1 MTLRDGDHVNWT
13 LRPGKDPDAD
23 PHYPGHGYTLIEDG
37 DMIFERDV
45 AVTLRDGTSI
55 FIDVFR
61 PKAEGQ
67 YPVVLGYAPFGKH
80 PHIDWD
86 SAFPGADI
94 PPGNSKYTA
103 FEAPDPVV
111 WTKAGYI
118 IVNADP
124 RGIGYSEGIAQ
135 FMTEQ
140 EGRDEYDLIEW
151 LAVQP
156 WSNGNVGTNG
166 VSYFAMSAYQAAAQ
180 KPPHLKGVILFEAL
194 NDFYRDVKFHGGIPN
209 YGMCHGWMQMTSRSK
224 TAVEDMEAGMR
235 EHPTYDEFWTSR
247 VADLSK
253 FDVPVWLVSSWA
265 NAGIHTRGTLQAWDD
280 IASTHKWIDLNARK
294 EWSYFYQPEMVAK
307 QMAFFDRFLRGN
319 ESAIDEWPT
328 VLCQVRDS
336 LKKNHH
342 RVDTQY
348 PLTGT
353 EYREFFLDADAGS
366 LVSTGS
372 TIDGGSTS
380 DGGSTAEYDAKTGNA
395 TFEYTFTETTELI
408 GPASLNLWMQAQ
420 GADDA
425 DVFIGLRKYDA
436 AGNEVNFEY
445 LGFFENGIVGLG
457 WQRLSLRALDES
469 KSTPAKPYPAFTSF
483 DHVYNDEVVNL
494 RIPILD
500 AATRFE
506 AGEKLVLDI
515 RGYDQIAGGGM
526 IPQHPENRNRGRHV
540 IHTGGEHASSLLL
553 PFVPLAEG

>member
-1 MTLRDGDHVNWT
+1 MTLRDGDHVKWT

-23 PHYPGHGYTLIEDG
+23 PHYPGHGYALIDEG

-45 AVTLRDGTSI
+45 AVELRDGTTV

-61 PKAEGQ
+61 PKAEGK

-86 SAFPGADI
+86 TAFPGADI

-103 FEAPDPVV
+103 FEAPDPAV
-111 WTKAGYI
+111 WTKAGFV

-140 EGRDEYDLIEW
+140 EGKDEYDVIEW
-151 LAVQP
+151 LAQQP
-156 WSNGNVGTNG
+156 WSNGNIGTNG

-209 YGMCHGWMQMTSRSK
+209 YGMCHGWMQMTSQSK

-235 EHPTYDEFWTSR
+235 EHPTRDEFWTSR
-247 VADLSK
+247 VADLSQ
-253 FDVPVWLVSSWA
+253 FEVPVWLVSSWA
-265 NAGIHTRGTLQAWDD
+265 NAGIHTRGTLEAWDS
-280 IASTHKWIDLNARK
+280 IASTEKWIDLNARK

-307 QMAFFDRFLRGN
+307 QMAFFDYTLRGN
-319 ESAIDEWPT
+319 KEAIADWPP
-328 VLCQVRDS
+328 VLCQVRDR
-336 LKKNHH
+336 LKVNHH
-342 RVDTQY
+342 RTDTQY

-353 EYREFFLDADAGS
+353 DYRRLYLDASAGS
-366 LVSTGS
+366 MSFS
-372 TIDGGSTS
+372 APSTS
-380 DGGSTAEYDAKTGNA
+380 ESVSYEAKTGNT
-395 TFEYTFTETTELI
+395 TFSWTFTETTELI
-408 GPASLNLWMQAQ
+408 GPASLQLWMQAQ

-425 DVFIGLRKYDA
+425 DVFIGLRKYDS

-445 LGFFENGIVGLG
+445 LGFFENGLVGLG
-457 WQRLSLRALDES
+457 WQRLSLRALDAER
-469 KSTPAKPYPAFTSF
+469 STPAKPYPTFAQFE
-483 DHVYNDEVVNL
+483 HVYNDEVVELN
-494 RIPILD
+494 IPILD

-506 AGEKLVLDI
+506 AGERLELDI
-515 RGYDQIAGGGM
+515 RGYDQIKGGGM
-526 IPQHPENRNRGRHV
+526 IPQHPENRNRGNHV
-540 IHTGGEHASSLLL
+540 IHTGGAYPSNLLL
-553 PFVPLAEG
+553 PFVPLAD

>member
-1 MTLRDGDHVNWT
+1 MTLRDGDHVKWT

-23 PHYPGHGYTLIEDG
+23 PHYPGHGYVLIDEG

-45 AVTLRDGTSI
+45 AVELRDGTTV

-61 PKAEGQ
+61 PKAEGK

-86 SAFPGADI
+86 TAFPGADI

-111 WTKAGYI
+111 WTKAGFV

-140 EGRDEYDLIEW
+140 EGKDEYDVIEW
-151 LAVQP
+151 LAQQP
-156 WSNGNVGTNG
+156 WSNGNIGTNG

-209 YGMCHGWMQMTSRSK
+209 YGMCHGWMQMTSQSK

-235 EHPTYDEFWTSR
+235 EHPTRDEFWTSR
-247 VADLSK
+247 VADLSQ
-253 FDVPVWLVSSWA
+253 FEVPVWLVSSWA
-265 NAGIHTRGTLQAWDD
+265 NAGIHTRGTLEAWDS
-280 IASTHKWIDLNARK
+280 IASTEKWIDLNARK

-307 QMAFFDRFLRGN
+307 QMAFFDYTLRGN
-319 ESAIDEWPT
+319 KEAIADWPP
-328 VLCQVRDS
+328 VLCQVRDR
-336 LKKNHH
+336 LKVNHH
-342 RVDTQY
+342 RTDTQY

-353 EYREFFLDADAGS
+353 DYRRLYLDASAGS
-366 LVSTGS
+366 MSFS
-372 TIDGGSTS
+372 APSTS
-380 DGGSTAEYDAKTGNA
+380 ESVSYEAKTGNT
-395 TFEYTFTETTELI
+395 TFSWTFTEATELI
-408 GPASLNLWMQAQ
+408 GPASLQLWMQAQ

-445 LGFFENGIVGLG
+445 LGFFENGLVGLG
-457 WQRLSLRALDES
+457 WQRLSLRALDAER
-469 KSTPAKPYPAFTSF
+469 STPAKPYPTFAQFE
-483 DHVYNDEVVNL
+483 HVYNDEVVELN
-494 RIPILD
+494 IPILD

-506 AGEKLVLDI
+506 AGERLELDI
-515 RGYDQIAGGGM
+515 RGYDQIKGGGM
-526 IPQHPENRNRGRHV
+526 IPQHPENRNRGNHV
-540 IHTGGEHASSLLL
+540 IHTGGAYPSKLLL
-553 PFVPLAEG
+553 PFVPLAD

>member
-1 MTLRDGDHVNWT
+1 MTLHEGDATPWT
-13 LRPGKDPDAD
+13 LRPGKDPDLD
-23 PHYPGHGYTLIEDG
+23 PHYPGHGYTLIHDG

-45 AVTLRDGTSI
+45 AVELRDGTTI
-55 FIDVFR
+55 YIDVFR
-61 PKAEGQ
+61 PQAEGR

-80 PHIDWD
+80 PHIEWD
-86 SAFPGADI
+86 TAFPGADI

-103 FEAPDPVV
+103 FEAPDPVT
-111 WTKAGYI
+111 WTKAGFV

-124 RGIGYSEGIAQ
+124 RGVRYSEGIAQ

-156 WSNGNVGTNG
+156 WSNGNIGTNG

-180 KPPHLKGVILFEAL
+180 KPEHLKAVILFEAL

-209 YGMCHGWMQMTSRSK
+209 YGMCHGWMQMTSWSK

-235 EHPTYDEFWTSR
+235 EHPTYDAFWTSR

-265 NAGIHTRGTLQAWDD
+265 NAGIHTRGTLQAWDEV
-280 IASTHKWIDLNARK
+280 ASTEKWIDLNARK

-319 ESAIDEWPT
+319 DSAIADWPR
-328 VLCQVRDS
+328 VSCQVRDR
-336 LKKNHH
+336 LKVNHL
-342 RVDTQY
+342 RTDTQY

-353 EYREFFLDADAGS
+353 EYRRMYLDAH
-366 LVSTGS
+366 TGTLDFTEPAQPS
-372 TIDGGSTS
+372 SRS
-380 DGGSTAEYDAKTGNA
+380 YPAKSGNA
-395 TFEYTFTETTELI
+395 TFSYTFTEPTELI
-408 GPASLNLWMQAQ
+408 GPASLQLWMSAQ

-425 DVFIGLRKYDA
+425 DMFIGLRKFDGD
-436 AGNEVNFEY
+436 GNEVNFEY
-445 LGFFENGIVGLG
+445 LGFFENGIVGMG
-457 WQRLSLRALDES
+457 WQRLSLRTLDPDR
-469 KSTPAKPYPAFTSF
+469 STEAKPYPSFTDF
-483 DHVYNDEVVNL
+483 EHVYNDEIVRL
-494 RIPILD
+494 DIPILD

-506 AGEKLVLDI
+506 AGERLELDI
-515 RGYDQIAGGGM
+515 RGYDQIAGAGM
-526 IPQHPENRNRGRHV
+526 IPQHPENRNRGNHV
-540 IHTGGEHASSLLL
+540 IYSGGEHPSSLLL
-553 PFVPLAEG
+553 PFVPLAPGA

>member
-23 PHYPGHGYTLIEDG
+23 PHYPGHGYTLIEEG
-37 DMIFERDV
+37 HMIFERDV
-45 AVTLRDGTSI
+45 PVELRDGTTI
-55 FIDVFR
+55 YIDVFR
-61 PKAEGQ
+61 PEAEGQ

-86 SAFPGADI
+86 AAFPGADI
-94 PPGNSKYTA
+94 PPGNSKHTA

-111 WTKAGYI
+111 WTKAGFV

-140 EGRDEYDLIEW
+140 EGKDEYDLIEW
-151 LAVQP
+151 LGVQP

-166 VSYFAMSAYQAAAQ
+166 VSYFSMSTYQVAAL
-180 KPPHLKGVILFEAL
+180 KPPHLKGAILFEAL

-235 EHPTYDEFWTSR
+235 EHPTRDEFWTSR

-265 NAGIHTRGTLQAWDD
+265 NAGIHTRGTLEAWDE
-280 IASTHKWIDLNARK
+280 IASTEKWIDLNARK
-294 EWSYFYQPEMVAK
+294 EWSYFYQPEMVDK
-307 QMAFFDRFLRGN
+307 QMAFFDYTLRGN
-319 ESAIDEWPT
+319 KDAITDWPP
-328 VLCQVRDS
+328 VLCQVRDR
-336 LKKNHH
+336 LKVNHH
-342 RVDTQY
+342 RTDTQY

-353 EYREFFLDADAGS
+353 DYRRLYLDASDDSAGS
-366 LVSTGS
+366 A
-372 TIDGGSTS
+372 GGKISFS
-380 DGGSTAEYDAKTGNA
+380 VPSASASLSYDAKTGNA
-395 TFEYTFTETTELI
+395 TFSWSFTEATELI
-408 GPASLNLWMQAQ
+408 GPASLQLWMQAQ

-457 WQRLSLRALDES
+457 WQRLSLRALDE
-469 KSTPAKPYPAFTSF
+469 KRSTPAKPYPTLATFE
-483 DHVYNDEVVNL
+483 HVYNDEVVELN
-494 RIPILD
+494 IPILD

-506 AGEKLVLDI
+506 SGERLELDI
-515 RGYDQIAGGGM
+515 RGYDQIKGGGM
-526 IPQHPENRNRGRHV
+526 IPQHPENRNRGNHV
-540 IHTGGEHASSLLL
+540 IHTGGEYPSSLLL
-553 PFVPLAEG
+553 PFVPLAD

>member
-1 MTLRDGDHVNWT
+1 MTLRDGDHTPWT

-45 AVTLRDGTSI
+45 EVELRDGTKI
-55 FIDVFR
+55 YIDVFR
-61 PKAEGQ
+61 PKAPGE

-86 SAFPGADI
+86 TAFPGADI

-111 WTKAGYI
+111 WTKAGFV

-156 WSNGNVGTNG
+156 WSNGNIGTNG
-166 VSYFAMSAYQAAAQ
+166 VSYFAMSAYQAAAL

-235 EHPTYDEFWTSR
+235 EHPTRDEFWTSR

-265 NAGIHTRGTLQAWDD
+265 NAGIPTRGTLEAWDE
-280 IASTHKWIDLNARK
+280 ISSTEKWIDLNARK

-307 QMAFFDRFLRGN
+307 QMAFFNRFLRGQDD
-319 ESAIDEWPT
+319 AIAEWPT

-353 EYREFFLDADAGS
+353 EYKRMYLDA
-366 LVSTGS
+366 
-372 TIDGGSTS
+372 S
-380 DGGSTAEYDAKTGNA
+380 DGSMSFSAPSASAHVQYEAKTGNA
-395 TFEYTFTETTELI
+395 TFSWSFTEATELI
-408 GPASLNLWMQAQ
+408 GPSSLKLFLRAQ

-425 DVFIGLRKYDA
+425 DLFIGLRKYDA

-457 WQRLSLRALDES
+457 WQRLSLRALDE
-469 KSTPAKPYPAFTSF
+469 KRSTPAKPYPSF
-483 DHVYNDEVVNL
+483 AEFEHVYNDEVVELN
-494 RIPILD
+494 IPILD

-506 AGEKLVLDI
+506 AGERLELDI
-515 RGYDQIAGGGM
+515 RGYDHIKGGGM
-526 IPQHPENRNRGRHV
+526 IPQHPENRNRGNHV
-540 IHTGGEHASSLLL
+540 VHTGGEYPSSLLL
-553 PFVPLAEG
+553 PFVPLADA